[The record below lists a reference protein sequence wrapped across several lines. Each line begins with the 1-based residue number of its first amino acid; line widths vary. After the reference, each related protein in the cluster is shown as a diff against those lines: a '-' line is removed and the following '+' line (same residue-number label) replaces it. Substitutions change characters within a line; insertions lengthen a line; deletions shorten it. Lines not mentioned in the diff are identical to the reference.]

1 MNNFKKLL
9 ASAMALSMVTSV
21 MPATGVNADFDTS
34 IPACGELGE
43 TTAEQEALANVIKR
57 NLNALVKAIEEAD
70 VELENVKLDTEIV
83 FDGEDTTVGEVLD
96 DTLTINTGTS
106 EKEVK
111 KELTTIAEVEAYLAE
126 FANSAVKPSVNY
138 SGLNSGTVTYEEIA
152 GYVDLESRFDFEGYD
167 YSYTETIDVPVVGY
181 EKTFEEALQDLSDCT
196 LDETAAFLGNMRS
209 GINETVKYLRELNP
223 EFYEKDEE
231 TDVWNRNDNDGE
243 SYVVATEDGKY
254 STAENIKENLRE
266 LKQDI
271 NKFDKLEYVN
281 NLGEGIENNYDAE
294 LYAKTAEL
302 IEEARTIY
310 FEEFPEDVID
320 AYASELEK
328 KIEKVFAAARTG
340 EAADWEKPEMVIAST
355 SKLKDLKKLAENIEE
370 DKDKDL
376 KAIAKYEDV
385 ADEVEIEA
393 LMDSLNEAIDR
404 VEYVLE
410 ITSKKDNDLLADY
423 LKSIDTGRKNEK
435 QNLSELIEVGSNDTT
450 VVDNEDV
457 TTYSTYDLTTTQID
471 LLEDVV
477 EEIGNAFFETN
488 VRAYDKKYSARVTEG
503 EYFYNLSSNEL
514 KNVASWFGIDLDT
527 EEKVVDKG
535 IFELV
540 SSSDDATWYS
550 TWVEDA
556 KTIRA
561 DLDAMTTNIK
571 GVTINNLST
580 NNANKVLTAKKAVE
594 DIEANYEANL
604 TVEEAAAYK
613 EAKDYVDVLYTYML
627 FNGIVAEPQD
637 WWVQSSNGEWVF
649 YQDGKVQEYTWVA
662 SNATDWYYAGK
673 NGVMVTSS
681 WIARDSSLS
690 VWYYVNEDGLM
701 VRDTTI
707 DGYYIDAN
715 GEWHA

>member
-1 MNNFKKLL
+1 M
-9 ASAMALSMVTSV
+9 
-21 MPATGVNADFDTS
+21 
-34 IPACGELGE
+34 
-43 TTAEQEALANVIKR
+43 
-57 NLNALVKAIEEAD
+57 
-70 VELENVKLDTEIV
+70 
-83 FDGEDTTVGEVLD
+83 
-96 DTLTINTGTS
+96 
-106 EKEVK
+106 
-111 KELTTIAEVEAYLAE
+111 
-126 FANSAVKPSVNY
+126 
-138 SGLNSGTVTYEEIA
+138 
-152 GYVDLESRFDFEGYD
+152 
-167 YSYTETIDVPVVGY
+167 
-181 EKTFEEALQDLSDCT
+181 
-196 LDETAAFLGNMRS
+196 
-209 GINETVKYLRELNP
+209 
-223 EFYEKDEE
+223 
-231 TDVWNRNDNDGE
+231 
-243 SYVVATEDGKY
+243 
-254 STAENIKENLRE
+254 
-266 LKQDI
+266 
-271 NKFDKLEYVN
+271 
-281 NLGEGIENNYDAE
+281 
-294 LYAKTAEL
+294 
-302 IEEARTIY
+302 
-310 FEEFPEDVID
+310 
-320 AYASELEK
+320 
-328 KIEKVFAAARTG
+328 
-340 EAADWEKPEMVIAST
+340 
-355 SKLKDLKKLAENIEE
+355 
-370 DKDKDL
+370 

-423 LKSIDTGRKNEK
+423 LKSIDTGRRNEK

-450 VVDNEDV
+450 EKDV